1 MKRFSILALLGLIF
15 TSCDAP
21 YVGTENDDRLS
32 GNAVLQFTATPSP
45 VFTTRGGVYIGDYCT
60 KLNVMFF
67 NADGNKVFDKVKTQ
81 TTADDGFGSL
91 SLEIAEGTYTV
102 VAVGHSSTNSATI
115 KSPQAVQFTAS
126 NGEKLTDTFC
136 YCGAVTIT
144 ATPQTYDLMMHRVA
158 AMVRFQLTDTDIPA
172 NFAKMKIDY
181 TGGSANFNP
190 STSEGITK
198 STQSETRAANSD
210 QRYSV
215 FTFPYMAESGTLK
228 MTLSAL
234 DAQGV
239 VIHSRTFEAIPVT
252 RNRITTY
259 TGQFFDG
266 TGGEITQSA
275 FGFTIDTE
283 WDGEDFYTF

>member
-1 MKRFSILALLGLIF
+1 MTAVLLAFAL
-15 TSCDAP
+15 TSCEAP
-21 YVGTENDDRLS
+21 QLIDQKPDTTDS

-45 VFTTRGGVYIGDYCT
+45 VFQTRGGVYIGDYFT
-60 KLNVMFF
+60 KLNVMLF

-81 TTADDGFGSL
+81 TTADDGFGTL

-102 VAVGHSSTNSATI
+102 VAVGHSSVNSATI
-115 KSPQAVQFTAS
+115 KSPQQVTFTAS

-136 YCGAVTIT
+136 HCSTIT
-144 ATPQTYDLMMHRVA
+144 VGGSPASYDLLMHRVA
-158 AMVRFQLTDTDIPA
+158 AMVRFVLTDTDIPTA
-172 NFAKMKIDY
+172 FARLKIDY

-190 STSEGITK
+190 SSSEGITK
-198 STQSETRAANSD
+198 STQSETRTAVSP
-210 QRYSV
+210 QVYSV
-215 FTFPYMAESGTLK
+215 FTFPYLSESGTLK

-239 VIHSRTFEAIPVT
+239 VIHSRTFEPIPVT
-252 RNRITTY
+252 RNRITSY

-266 TGGEITQSA
+266 TGGEITQTA

-283 WDGEDFYTF
+283 WAGEDHYTF